1 MSPSPSHRG
10 EGPQR
15 CDALR
20 PTSPVPGC
28 SHALQPP
35 GARSSGSCRPEPSRQ
50 DFLEPHDL
58 SVSRL
63 AVRASATPDDLDSTL
78 PRKTTVKRRV
88 PFPPFLALMAA
99 ALIAS
104 AAGQPVALRRRRPL
118 PCSQYANQ
126 AAALRARDTRDADG
140 DGLYCESLPCLC
152 AKATAAAEVSLAPL
166 PRPHD
171 HHELHAPRG
180 IVGIPASPSPD

>member
-1 MSPSPSHRG
+1 
-10 EGPQR
+10 
-15 CDALR
+15 
-20 PTSPVPGC
+20 
-28 SHALQPP
+28 
-35 GARSSGSCRPEPSRQ
+35 
-50 DFLEPHDL
+50 
-58 SVSRL
+58 
-63 AVRASATPDDLDSTL
+63 
-78 PRKTTVKRRV
+78 
-88 PFPPFLALMAA
+88 MAA

-180 IVGIPASPSPD
+180 IVGIPTSPSPDRSTRGARPAPERIELGPSGPT